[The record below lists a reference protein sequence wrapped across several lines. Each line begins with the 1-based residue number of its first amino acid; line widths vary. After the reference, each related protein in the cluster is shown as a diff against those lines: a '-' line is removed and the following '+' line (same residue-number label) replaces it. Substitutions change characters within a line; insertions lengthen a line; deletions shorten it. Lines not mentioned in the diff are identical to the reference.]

1 MKFQHLGER
10 FGEGPLF
17 FSLDATVPRL
27 LGYHGK
33 GTASQPTSWMGR
45 SRGKGGSLVQAQT
58 PCEATLSRSLSHT
71 HTNTHR
77 LHTSQGQV
85 SIPGNSKI
93 LPSLGEIIQPLS
105 LALALFLNQY
115 QLFPLPLWSNSS
127 IVSLLPNPQN
137 EAGGGVSSLGWS
149 LKHQEAVNQCVFW
162 GLGMGIRG
170 CEKSLDLIIQD

>member
-1 MKFQHLGER
+1 M
-10 FGEGPLF
+10 
-17 FSLDATVPRL
+17 
-27 LGYHGK
+27 
-33 GTASQPTSWMGR
+33 
-45 SRGKGGSLVQAQT
+45 QAQT
-58 PCEATLSRSLSHT
+58 PCEATLSRSPHT
-71 HTNTHR
+71 HTH
-77 LHTSQGQV
+77 
-85 SIPGNSKI
+85 PDC
-93 LPSLGEIIQPLS
+93 IQARDKFPFLETPKSFPAWGKDSFIHPLT

-137 EAGGGVSSLGWS
+137 EGGGAVSSLGWS